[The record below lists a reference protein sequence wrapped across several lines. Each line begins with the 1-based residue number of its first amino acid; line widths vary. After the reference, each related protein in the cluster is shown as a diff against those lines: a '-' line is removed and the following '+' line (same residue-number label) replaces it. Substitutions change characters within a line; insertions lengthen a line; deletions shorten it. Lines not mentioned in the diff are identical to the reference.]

1 MTEEYPSTRMALVEQ
16 KQEQLDAWLKDV
28 SKRIDDIHMGVN
40 NHLTE
45 MHQMF
50 DEFKASI
57 SAKMMGILVSVVMVL
72 IGVIASYV
80 KN

>member
-1 MTEEYPSTRMALVEQ
+1 MTEEYLSTRMALVEQ

-28 SKRIDDIHMGVN
+28 SKRIDDIHTGVN